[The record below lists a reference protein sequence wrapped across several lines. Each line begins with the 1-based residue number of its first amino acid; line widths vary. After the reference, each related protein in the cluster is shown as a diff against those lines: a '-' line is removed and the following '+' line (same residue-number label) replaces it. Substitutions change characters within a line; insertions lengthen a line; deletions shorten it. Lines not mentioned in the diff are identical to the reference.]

1 MRWIG
6 LLALIAYVL
15 IIMLTVRER
24 GGWRN
29 TRQKEKIQ
37 VLCSGGLP
45 DWRCNHLIQE
55 GNE

>member
-6 LLALIAYVL
+6 LLALIAYIL

-37 VLCSGGLP
+37 VLCSGGMP

-55 GNE
+55 GNG